1 MRTFFAGAVI
11 VFGVLV
17 AREASPQSFA
27 VYGSERYFTVEWQR
41 VDRGG
46 RPMLIGYVHNG
57 APFDASDVT
66 LRVEPA
72 DGVTGVAPA
81 HPRIPGL
88 LGRGSRLYFEV
99 PVAAAPA
106 YRVTVLS
113 YDRVRCE

>member
-1 MRTFFAGAVI
+1 MRTFLAGALI
-11 VFGVLV
+11 VLGVPV
-17 AREASPQSFA
+17 AREAAPQSFA
-27 VYGSERYFTVEWQR
+27 VYGTERYFTVEWQR

-46 RPMLIGYVHNG
+46 RPTLVGYVRNV

-66 LRVEPA
+66 LRVEA
-72 DGVTGVAPA
+72 VDGATGSAA
-81 HPRIPGL
+81 YPRIPGL
-88 LGRGSRLYFEV
+88 LGRDSRLYFEV